1 MDDYSRPLP
10 CDCDVD
16 PSFLLPRNPSP
27 CYRTGL
33 RVDAAAHYRIC
44 AQGLFDVAWLDLLSG
59 TWGITNSAPTEDV
72 TILIGKVADQ
82 AALMGVLQ
90 QLYNL
95 GFPLLLVE
103 HLVDDKPQPALPLGQ
118 QA

>member
-1 MDDYSRPLP
+1 MNEYSLLLP
-10 CDCDVD
+10 CDCDEN
-16 PSFLLPRNPSP
+16 PSFLSPRNTPP
-27 CYRTGL
+27 CCRAGL

-59 TWGITNSAPTEDV
+59 TWGITNIAPTEDITV
-72 TILIGKVADQ
+72 FIGKVADQ

-103 HLVDDKPQPALPLGQ
+103 HLAGQ
-118 QA
+118 EQQSTLAPREQA